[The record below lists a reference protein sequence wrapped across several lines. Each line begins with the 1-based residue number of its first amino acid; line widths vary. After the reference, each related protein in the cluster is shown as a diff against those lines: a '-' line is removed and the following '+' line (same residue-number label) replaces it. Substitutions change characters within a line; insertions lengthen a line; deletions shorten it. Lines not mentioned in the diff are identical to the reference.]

1 MHRRYIVT
9 GIVLLFLLVS
19 IFPMVSS
26 NSSSYNNISSDISLE
41 QNSFQIEVNHD
52 ANFDLI
58 IITESFLT
66 SELES
71 LVQHKNK
78 YGINTMIMTTEEIS
92 NEYQGR
98 DNAEKIKYFI
108 KDAKE
113 KWNIS
118 YVMLMGGQPNI
129 PFRKSNVIPF
139 EDIPLDFLSELY
151 YADIYDSK
159 GNFSSWDSDDDELY
173 GEWYN
178 GSKAEDNQQDL
189 IPDVAIGRLVCYTPD
204 EVHAIV
210 NKIIGYEEHPADP
223 SWFKNIVVAGGE
235 TFVEYEGLEGE
246 IMTQNAIDVMKDFN
260 AIKLWVSNGKLDRFG
275 INIVRSINRGCGFL
289 YLAGHG
295 NTHSWATLSPEG
307 KTASMFTIFHLLF
320 LINEGEY
327 PVCILSGCHVC
338 KFSKYTCIGWQLTKK
353 QYGGSIATIGPTAIG
368 YLGFEWG
375 GGGLDWLELQFFK
388 EYANGTYILGDIWRE
403 AITKYLTSYPIDWD
417 LPAGLNCAIDAKTV
431 QEWVLMGDPSL
442 KIGGYS

>member
-1 MHRRYIVT
+1 MKKILISIFV
-9 GIVLLFLLVS
+9 IVLLIGAV
-19 IFPMVSS
+19 IPA
-26 NSSSYNNISSDISLE
+26 SSDISLE
-41 QNSFQIEVNHD
+41 KNSFQIEVNHD
-52 ANFDLI
+52 DNFDLI

-78 YGINTMIMTTEEIS
+78 YGVNTMIMTTEEIYS
-92 NEYQGR
+92 EYQGR

-118 YVMLMGGQPNI
+118 YVMLLGDQKYI
-129 PFRKSNVIPF
+129 PFRKSNIIPF
-139 EDIPLDFLSELY
+139 DDIPYNYISDLY
-151 YADIYDSK
+151 YADVYYEN
-159 GNFSSWDSDDDELY
+159 GNFSSWDNDNDGIY
-173 GEWYN
+173 CEWYN

-189 IPDVAIGRLVCYTPD
+189 IPDVAIGRLVCSTPN
-204 EVHAIV
+204 EVHLIV
-210 NKIIGYEEHPADP
+210 NKIINYEKQVADP
-223 SWFKNIVVAGGE
+223 SWFNNLVVAGGE
-235 TFVEYEGLEGE
+235 TFVEYEGFEGE
-246 IMTQNAIDVMKDFN
+246 IMTQNAIDVMDDFN
-260 AIKLWVSNGKLDRFG
+260 AIKLWISNGKLDRFS

-307 KTASMFTIFHLLF
+307 KTASRFTIFHLPF
-320 LINEGEY
+320 LINKGKY

-388 EYANGTYILGDIWRE
+388 EYANETYILGDIWRE
-403 AITKYLTSYPIDWD
+403 AITKYLASYPIDWD
-417 LPAGLNCAIDAKTV
+417 LPAGLNCAIDAMMV
-431 QEWVLMGDPSL
+431 QEWVLIGDPSL

>member
-1 MHRRYIVT
+1 MKRKVISIGV
-9 GIVLLFLLVS
+9 IAVFLLLG
-19 IFPMVSS
+19 FSS
-26 NSSSYNNISSDISLE
+26 LTVISDDISIE
-41 QNSFQIEVNHD
+41 KNSFQIEVNKD
-52 ANFDLI
+52 DYFDLI
-58 IITESFLT
+58 IITNAYLI
-66 SELES
+66 SELEP

-78 YGINTMIMTTEEIS
+78 YGINTMIMTTEEIY

-113 KWNIS
+113 TWNIS

-403 AITKYLTSYPIDWD
+403 AITKYLASYPIDWD

>member
-1 MHRRYIVT
+1 
-9 GIVLLFLLVS
+9 
-19 IFPMVSS
+19 MVSS

-78 YGINTMIMTTEEIS
+78 YGINTMIMTTEEIY

-320 LINEGEY
+320 LINEGKY

-403 AITKYLTSYPIDWD
+403 AITKYLASYPIDWD

>member
-1 MHRRYIVT
+1 MKKILISIFI
-9 GIVLLFLLVS
+9 IVLS
-19 IFPMVSS
+19 IGAVIPASP
-26 NSSSYNNISSDISLE
+26 DISLE
-41 QNSFQIEVNHD
+41 KNSFQIEVNHD
-52 ANFDLI
+52 DNFDLI

-71 LVQHKNK
+71 LIQHKNK
-78 YGINTMIMTTEEIS
+78 YGINTMIMTTEEIY

-118 YVMLMGGQPNI
+118 YVMLLGDQKYIPVRRSNII
-129 PFRKSNVIPF
+129 PFDDVPYDYIS
-139 EDIPLDFLSELY
+139 DLY
-151 YADIYDSK
+151 YADIYDEN
-159 GNFSSWDSDDDELY
+159 GNFSSWDNDNDGIY
-173 GEWYN
+173 CEWYN

-189 IPDVAIGRLVCYTPD
+189 IPDVAIGRLVCSTPN
-204 EVHAIV
+204 EVHLIV
-210 NKIIGYEEHPADP
+210 NKIINYEKQVADS
-223 SWFKNIVVAGGE
+223 SWFNNLVVAGGE

-246 IMTQNAIDVMKDFN
+246 IMTQNAIDVMDDFN

-295 NTHSWATLSPEG
+295 NTYSWVTLSPEG
-307 KTASMFTIFHLLF
+307 ETASIFTIFHLPF
-320 LINEGEY
+320 LINKDKL

-338 KFSKYTCIGWQLTKK
+338 KFSKNSCIGWQLTKK

-388 EYANGTYILGDIWRE
+388 EYANETYILGDIWRE
-403 AITKYLTSYPIDWD
+403 AITKYLASYPIDWD
-417 LPAGLNCAIDAKTV
+417 LPAGLNCAIDAMMV
-431 QEWVLMGDPSL
+431 QEWVLIGDPSL